1 MLSPSY
7 NFFLD
12 LILSSITMSHPGCHA
27 SRYCDILEI
36 HHDLQGRQQQQ
47 QREDEIKDKAYIEV
61 TTSMEFVVLALKS
74 F

>member
-1 MLSPSY
+1 
-7 NFFLD
+7 
-12 LILSSITMSHPGCHA
+12 MSHPGCHA